1 MANNQLLDNLVGLFH
16 CTQQYENCTRKR
28 RDEESI
34 EKGKKCM
41 KKVWRDYE
49 PCKSCVLPKA
59 RQKNEAPYDK
69 EREFKHPVPLVF
81 FTDSLMK
88 AGLTAAQEEHLID
101 IMVVSR
107 VPYCYYGAVFKIK
120 PEKCLEEAHN
130 CKRIM
135 GVGEFIA
142 TLVGNYYWEDFIDY
156 LKRDSKTPKLY
167 WTHLTKCNTN
177 LVGKFAMLAS
187 TKCKKYLEEEIDI
200 LNPRLIIG
208 LGNDVAKNL
217 LPLECLSDTPLAI
230 KTAGKFPGMGEI
242 LDLEEEIS
250 PDFQN
255 TELLILSLPA
265 GKNRWYEYWYDPIEN
280 RLCLRFLRKPGKPK
294 IFWFNDWIKK
304 AKQQYTFA

>member
-1 MANNQLLDNLVGLFH
+1 MANNRLLENLVELH
-16 CTQQYENCTRKR
+16 LCTQQYKDCT
-28 RDEESI
+28 
-34 EKGKKCM
+34 EKHIGKETIKKGRECM
-41 KKVWRDYE
+41 KEFVGNHQ

-59 RQKNEAPYDK
+59 WQNTEAPYDG
-69 EREFKHPVPLVF
+69 ERKFDHPVPLIF
-81 FTDSLMK
+81 FTDSLK
-88 AGLTAAQEEHLID
+88 EAGLAAVQEEHLID

-107 VPYCYYGAVFKIK
+107 VPYCYYGDVLKIK
-120 PEKCLEEAHN
+120 PEKRLEEAHN

-135 GVGEFIA
+135 GVGEFIIS
-142 TLVGNYYWEDFIDY
+142 LVGKYYWQDFIDY
-156 LKRDSKTPKLY
+156 LKKDSKTPKLY

-177 LVGKFAMLAS
+177 LVGKFAMRAS

-230 KTAGKFPGMGEI
+230 KTAGKFPGMGKI

-265 GKNRWYEYWYDPIEN
+265 GKNRWYEYWYDPIGN
-280 RLCLRFLRKPGKPK
+280 RLCLRFLRKPEKPK
-294 IFWFNDWIKK
+294 VFWFNNWIEK
-304 AKQQYTFA
+304 AKQS